1 MLNNDHSFFL
11 LYSIY
16 KRRWMVIFII
26 SDISLNIYRDLLG
39 EQTAYIHSKY
49 KNTINLDLN
58 GRIISLQRAGLAKA
72 PMSMVIDNDIDL
84 EILKIDVGDKV
95 KINESIIHIANYQF
109 NYKEANIWNP
119 QLDLS
124 IEKEGI
130 NFTNTIIFLSNIL
143 DIFPKKSP
151 IGIQQIKSL
160 EELIRFI
167 GSGIGLTPSG
177 DDFIVGFLSTL
188 FVFEEEKD
196 LLQYYREELVHRI
209 SDLSDKTTFLGKE
222 FLQYA
227 CNREFSDIIHGFY
240 GSLKENNRNHILNST
255 MEILKLGHSSGADTL
270 SGIVSGLI
278 FISELKMILSIN
290 KVKEG

>member
-1 MLNNDHSFFL
+1 
-11 LYSIY
+11 
-16 KRRWMVIFII
+16 MVIFII
-26 SDISLNIYRDLLG
+26 SDISLNLYRDLLG

-58 GRIISLQRAGLAKA
+58 GKIISLQSTRLAKT
-72 PMSMVIDNDIDL
+72 PMALIVNNDIDL
-84 EILKIDVGDKV
+84 ETLKIDAGDKV

-109 NYKEANIWNP
+109 NYKEANTWNP
-119 QLDLS
+119 QLDIS
-124 IEKEGI
+124 IEDEEI

-143 DIFPKKSP
+143 DISPKKSP
-151 IGIQQIKSL
+151 IGIQQIKIV
-160 EELIRFI
+160 EELIKFI

-177 DDFIVGFLSTL
+177 DDFIIGFLSTL
-188 FVFEEEKD
+188 FVFEEESH
-196 LLQYYREELVHRI
+196 LLQYYREKLIHGI
-209 SDLSDKTTFLGKE
+209 SNLLDKTTFLGKE
-222 FLQYA
+222 FLKYA

-270 SGIVSGLI
+270 SGIISGLI
-278 FISELKMILSIN
+278 FINELKTSLSIN